1 MKQKV
6 YRVKYQGKAYNLCVR
21 VCDDV
26 KAIAY
31 KLLGISNVMMF
42 FNNYNLNITATNIS
56 PNGFELNKLVEV
68 I

>member
-6 YRVKYQGKAYNLCVR
+6 YKIRYQGKAYNLCVR

-31 KLLGISNVMMF
+31 KLLKIDSVMMF
-42 FNNYNLNITATNIS
+42 FNNFNLDIKATEIN
-56 PNGFELNKLVEV
+56 PNGFELNKLEEV
-68 I
+68 L